1 MAGLPAFKPTD
12 EQRKTVKNAVTA
24 GLSQVLTAKVLG
36 ISPTTLVK
44 YFNDELETAQAHRH
58 ARAAELLWEKVEKGE
73 TACLFFY
80 MKTQMGWRETSKL
93 EVDATVDI
101 KGAGVSGLL
110 AAVAKTDA
118 KS

>member
-1 MAGLPAFKPTD
+1 MAGHPAFKPTD
-12 EQRKTVKNAVTA
+12 DQRKTVINAVTA
-24 GLSQVLTAKVLG
+24 GLTQALTAKVLG
-36 ISPTTLVK
+36 IATTTLLRHFEK
-44 YFNDELETAQAHRH
+44 ELQTAQAVRH

-80 MKTQMGWRETSKL
+80 MKTQMGWRETNKL

-110 AAVAKTDA
+110 AAVVKTDA